1 MTSSSRYRACI
12 RVALALLTLAATV
25 ALMPAAAQAQATR
38 TWVSGVGDDVNPCSR
53 TAPCKTFA
61 GAISKTAA
69 SGEINA
75 LDPGGFGAVT
85 ITKAITIDGGP
96 FTAGVLTNAANGI
109 NVSAG
114 VGDEVVLRD
123 LDIDGLCTAT
133 AGIRFNS
140 GKRLLVENTTIRA
153 FSAWAINM
161 TPSTANATV
170 VIDDVETSQCGDG
183 IIGGGL
189 NAEPSAPAV
198 DVLVRDSRISGT
210 TTAVRAA
217 SGAHVRLTGTTIFG
231 NDFGLVTVGT
241 GVIDSCGDNQVF
253 GNGTAAAPTNG
264 IANAVNCNPAAPAPP
279 VVQAPVAVP
288 PPAVVPP
295 PPPAAITAPKVAV
308 VVCTVP
314 NVVGLTLAKAKTK
327 LTKAHCALGKVTKK
341 TTKKSSRVGK
351 VSAQSSKA
359 GTTRSN
365 GAKVNVT
372 VGKRAKKA

>member
-1 MTSSSRYRACI
+1 MTSLSGRRACVRI
-12 RVALALLTLAATV
+12 GAVLLTLAASV
-25 ALMPAAAQAQATR
+25 ALLPAAAQAQATR

-69 SGEINA
+69 SGEINV

-96 FTAGVLTNAANGI
+96 FTAGVLTNAANAI

-140 GKRLLVENTTIRA
+140 GKKLLVESSTIRA
-153 FSAWAINM
+153 FSTWGIHV
-161 TPSTANATV
+161 TPSTANSTV
-170 VIDDVETSQCGDG
+170 VIDNVEMNNCGDG
-183 IIGGGL
+183 TIGGGID
-189 NAEPSAPAV
+189 AEPTAPSV
-198 DVLVRDSRISGT
+198 DVLVRNSRITGT
-210 TTAVRAA
+210 STAVRAGN
-217 SGAHVRLTGTTIFG
+217 GARIRLTGTTIFG

-241 GVIDSCGDNQVF
+241 GVIDSCGDNQVV
-253 GNGTAAAPTNG
+253 GNGPANAPTNG
-264 IANAVNCNPAAPAPP
+264 IANAVNCNPAAPAP
-279 VVQAPVAVP
+279 VAVAQPVLP
-288 PPAVVPP
+288 PPPPPP
-295 PPPAAITAPKVAV
+295 PPPAAFVAPK

-314 NVVGLTLAKAKTK
+314 KLVGLTLTKAKAK
-327 LTKAHCALGKVTKK
+327 LTKAHCALGRVTRK
-341 TTKKSSRVGK
+341 TTTKSTRVGK
-351 VSAQSSKA
+351 VTAQGSKS

-365 GAKVNVT
+365 GAKINVT
-372 VGKRAKKA
+372 VGKRATKS